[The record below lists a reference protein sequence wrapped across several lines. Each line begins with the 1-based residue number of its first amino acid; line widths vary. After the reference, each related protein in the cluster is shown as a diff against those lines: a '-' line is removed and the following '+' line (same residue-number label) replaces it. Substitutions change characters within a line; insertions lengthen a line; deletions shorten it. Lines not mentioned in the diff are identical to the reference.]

1 MMCDDLVF
9 RLYTSDQ
16 AQYLFQTSDEKE
28 LLTWIDSI
36 NAVVARYRDH
46 PNMMSQSN
54 DIFLTFSSLVKVP
67 I

>member
-1 MMCDDLVF
+1 MFKNFVFFFSELNFCNSLF

-36 NAVVARYRDH
+36 NAVVAR
-46 PNMMSQSN
+46 
-54 DIFLTFSSLVKVP
+54 
-67 I
+67 